1 MDVTKTKRT
10 KSKEGTTKRIRI
22 PKEKKPL
29 RSEMTTQ
36 SNDIMF
42 AILDSNIAASGDTDA
57 VLLDSSSYQGSPET
71 LRADIETLTT
81 GDATAQAPMKV
92 TVAAVAAK
100 IWKPEWDT
108 RKHQAGLGGLK
119 SLRTVDHSLVAKHLH
134 KLGYYKTATEGALT
148 RTFERKHAY
157 NMDYPGEIKPL
168 NRKLAFL
175 RVIGRV
181 NDEYSQ
187 HLAETIL
194 RYFLGLLK
202 TRKAAVDALK
212 TGEFVPKEAVSLKTV
227 KDILTGVFDIG
238 TGMSASPAIVFHALC
253 IVVQPFLWDDA
264 TVSPL
269 KHHTAADATSKAIG
283 DVEAYKNEAPFM
295 SAEIKHKLTIDESI
309 VLTFSQK
316 TANVPLRFIL
326 TTAKIAPK
334 YTDDNILIGNVTD
347 VVLQYLHTYIIR
359 DAHIAKT
366 FLTQLRTEIMG
377 SNDIGADN
385 KGKVDEIFRQF
396 AV

>member
-1 MDVTKTKRT
+1 
-10 KSKEGTTKRIRI
+10 
-22 PKEKKPL
+22 
-29 RSEMTTQ
+29 MTTQ
-36 SNDIMF
+36 SNPTMF
-42 AILDSNIAASGDTDA
+42 TILDSNIAASGDIDA

-71 LRADIETLTT
+71 LRTDIETLTM

-92 TVAAVAAK
+92 TIAAVAAK

-108 RKHQAGLGGLK
+108 RKHQSGLGGLQ
-119 SLRTVDHSLVAKHLH
+119 SLRTVDHSFVAKHLH

-148 RTFERKHAY
+148 RTFERKNAY

-175 RVIGRV
+175 RIIGRV

-187 HLAETIL
+187 HLSETIL

-202 TRKAAVDALK
+202 TRKAAVDVMK
-212 TGEFVPKEAVSLKTV
+212 VSEFVAKETVSLNTV
-227 KDILTGVFDIG
+227 KDILTRVFDIV
-238 TGMSASPAIVFHALC
+238 TGMSASPAIVFHTMC
-253 IVVQPFLWDDA
+253 VVVQPFVWEGV

-283 DVEAYKNEAPFM
+283 DVEAYKNDTPFM
-295 SAEIKHKLTIDESI
+295 SAEIKYKLTIDESI

-316 TANVPLRFIL
+316 TSNVPLRFIL
-326 TTAKIAPK
+326 TTAKVASK
-334 YTDDNILIGNVTD
+334 HTDDNILIGNVTD

-366 FLTQLRTEIMG
+366 FLTQLRKDIMG

-385 KGKVDEIFRQF
+385 KGKVDEIFRQS